1 MNKDEDDFKDIDSLK
16 DKIRKRYQ
24 GLNSNK
30 PEIIP
35 ALPQEGFREDNK
47 EKRVAVYVRVS
58 TDDMS
63 QTSSFELQKNHYEE
77 MVNQHP
83 TWTLVEVYADEG
95 ISGTSLQHRNA
106 FIRMIEDC
114 HLGKI
119 DLIVT
124 KSVSRFARNLLDCI
138 GHVRQLAALQ
148 PPVGVFFETENI
160 FTLDKNSELYLSI
173 LSTLAQEESHNKSE
187 IMNSSIEMRFSRG
200 ILLTPPLLGY
210 DKDEDGNLIINEREA
225 KTIRLIFYMYLY
237 GYTCQQIAEDLTR
250 LGARTKKGNI
260 DWSAGSVLQI
270 LQNER
275 HCGDVLTRKT
285 WTPNYLDHK
294 SRKNRHDRNQY
305 RWKNT
310 HEAIITRAEFIAVQ
324 HLISNAK
331 YGNRGFLPELRV
343 ISDGALRGF
352 VFVHPKWAGF
362 RAEDYSAASA
372 GTRDDS
378 LLNNNEDETQ
388 ITVQSGEFDLRSF
401 EIARSQFFETTHK
414 ISATFSNKI
423 INFSAGCI
431 CKLGGAYHV
440 QLLVHPQK
448 QLLAVR
454 PLKEQTRNSMQW
466 AKSSNGK
473 PVSREIRG
481 MAYLGTLY
489 ELFDWNK
496 DYKYRVRGIRRQKD
510 DEAVILFDMR
520 ETEVFIPDNIIESV
534 SDTKPISRTKNKVL
548 AYPPRWIRD
557 FGSNYYRHAQAREL
571 AAFVKD
577 GIWNISNEGKPVFE
591 EPQWNVSDNE
601 EICRN
606 IQELMNEIE
615 QEGSYE

>member
-1 MNKDEDDFKDIDSLK
+1 M
-16 DKIRKRYQ
+16 
-24 GLNSNK
+24 
-30 PEIIP
+30 
-35 ALPQEGFREDNK
+35 
-47 EKRVAVYVRVS
+47 
-58 TDDMS
+58 
-63 QTSSFELQKNHYEE
+63 
-77 MVNQHP
+77 
-83 TWTLVEVYADEG
+83 
-95 ISGTSLQHRNA
+95 QHRNA

-378 LLNNNEDETQ
+378 LSNNNEDETQ